1 MARILLAHPYTR
13 YSKAYSKTPPLG
25 LGYLAAICRNEGH
38 EVTIVDCLV
47 RDIDPEGYKRH
58 IQEFKP
64 DVVGISAMTVFYPES
79 REMAEMAKQLG
90 CTVVMG
96 GPHPSAM
103 PEQVLKDGNVDYC
116 VVGEGEYALRDLMGA
131 LPTDKTKVSEV
142 MGVAW
147 KDQAGVIHVNPR
159 YPLIKN
165 LDEIPFP
172 AWDLMDPRTYP
183 QIPHGTFTRRF
194 PAAPITTTRGCPF
207 DCTFCASKVVWT
219 RKLRRR
225 SPANVVAE
233 LEMLVNTYGVKE
245 VHFEDDNFTCVT
257 KHAKEIC
264 QLIIDRKID
273 IAWNLPN
280 GLRIDTLDEDLL
292 RVMKKAGCFMFGL
305 GLESADQ
312 GVLDGAK
319 KELDIKKVP
328 ELVRLINK
336 VGIETQAFFIMGLP
350 GETRATVERTV
361 AFALKN
367 NFSTAKFHNLIPL
380 PGTEV
385 YDRLP
390 EAEKSKVRWEDAHA
404 FGSAK
409 MKTAALSS
417 EELTELAQK
426 AYRRF
431 YFRPKVLL
439 RTLAQVRPSQIPF
452 MWKSFMY
459 ILSGGKDKKK
469 GEQQKA
475 AV

>member
-1 MARILLAHPYTR
+1 
-13 YSKAYSKTPPLG
+13 
-25 LGYLAAICRNEGH
+25 
-38 EVTIVDCLV
+38 
-47 RDIDPEGYKRH
+47 
-58 IQEFKP
+58 
-64 DVVGISAMTVFYPES
+64 
-79 REMAEMAKQLG
+79 
-90 CTVVMG
+90 VVMG

-103 PEQVLKDGNVDYC
+103 PEQVLKDGNVDYA
-116 VVGEGEYALRDLMGA
+116 VVGEGEYAFRDLMRV
-131 LPTDKTKVSEV
+131 LSTDKSKVSEV

-147 KDQAGVIHVNPR
+147 KDATGTIHVNPR

-233 LEMLVNTYGVKE
+233 LEMLANTYGVKE

-264 QLIIDRKID
+264 QLMIDRKLD

-292 RVMKKAGCFMFGL
+292 RIMKKAGCFMFGL

-390 EAEKSKVRWEDAHA
+390 NEEKDKVRWEDAHA

-469 GEQQKA
+469 AEQQKA

>member
-25 LGYLAAICRNEGH
+25 LGYLASLCRQDGH
-38 EVTIVDCLV
+38 QVTIVDCLV
-47 RDIDPEGYKRH
+47 RDIDPEGYKEH
-58 IQEFKP
+58 IRQFKP
-64 DVVGISAMTVFYPES
+64 DVVGISTMTVFYPES
-79 REMAEMAKQLG
+79 REMAEIAKDLG

-96 GPHPSAM
+96 GPHPSAL
-103 PEQVLKDGNVDYC
+103 PEQVLKDTKVDYAIA
-116 VVGEGEYALRDLMGA
+116 GEGEYAFRDLMRAFDSGDRSKMHDV
-131 LPTDKTKVSEV
+131 P
-142 MGVAW
+142 GVTWRDAN
-147 KDQAGVIHVNPR
+147 GTIHSNPR
-159 YPLIKN
+159 YTLIKN
-165 LDEIPFP
+165 LDELPFP

-233 LEMLVNTYGVKE
+233 IEWLVKDFGVRE
-245 VHFEDDNFTCVT
+245 LHFEDDNFTCVV
-257 KHAKEIC
+257 KHASEIC
-264 QLIIDRKID
+264 QLIIDKKID
-273 IAWNLPN
+273 VLWNLPN
-280 GLRIDTLDEDLL
+280 GLRIDTLNEDLL
-292 RVMKKAGCFMFGL
+292 KLMKRAGCFMFGM

-350 GETRATVERTV
+350 GETRSTAEKTIN
-361 AFALKN
+361 FALKN
-367 NFSTAKFHNLIPL
+367 GFSTAKFHNLIPL
-380 PGTEV
+380 PGTDV

-390 EAEKSKVRWEDAHA
+390 EEEKFGVRWEDAHA

-431 YFRPKVLL
+431 YFRPSVLL
-439 RTLAQVRPSQIPF
+439 RTLLQIRPSQIPF
-452 MWKSFMY
+452 MLKSFMY
-459 ILSGGKDKKK
+459 ILSGGKDQKTPEKKS
-469 GEQQKA
+469 A
-475 AV
+475 